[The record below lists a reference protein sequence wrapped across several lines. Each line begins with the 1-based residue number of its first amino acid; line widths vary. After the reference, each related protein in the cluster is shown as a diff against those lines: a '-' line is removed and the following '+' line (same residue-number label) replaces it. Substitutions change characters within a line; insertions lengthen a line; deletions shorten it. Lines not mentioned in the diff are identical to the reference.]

1 MTELA
6 GWGRYPRH
14 ETCVIAVGERADVP
28 RAIVAR
34 EGLIAR
40 GNGRSYGD
48 SSIGRAVTFDLRRLN
63 RFIDFD
69 PTTGVLTCEAGILLS
84 DVINIFTPRGW
95 FPAVTPGTKFVTIGG
110 MIASDVHGKN
120 HHNAGSFCDHLID
133 IELAL
138 ADGTVVTCSR
148 AHLPELFFATCGGMG
163 LTGIILKARFKL
175 IKIETARVRQQVIRA
190 INLEDAM
197 AAFERSHNST
207 YSVAWIDCLATG
219 ASLGR
224 SVVICGE
231 HASVEELPLGERHA
245 PLKRSPR
252 RTMTV
257 PLNCPDFVL
266 RNVFVRTFNKLYYES
281 QRPGTRLVDIDSYFY
296 PLDAIHD
303 WNRLYG
309 RGFVQYQCVIPPE
322 HARAGLTHVLTEVA
336 RAGTGSF
343 LAILKQLGRG
353 SGGYLSFPRE
363 GYTLALDFPANS
375 ANFDLLHRLD
385 RIVLDAGGR
394 LYLAKDARASA
405 KMMMA
410 GYPSLWKFTDIRQR
424 NGLTRRFR
432 SFQSERLGL

>member
-1 MTELA
+1 
-6 GWGRYPRH
+6 
-14 ETCVIAVGERADVP
+14 
-28 RAIVAR
+28 
-34 EGLIAR
+34 
-40 GNGRSYGD
+40 
-48 SSIGRAVTFDLRRLN
+48 
-63 RFIDFD
+63 
-69 PTTGVLTCEAGILLS
+69 
-84 DVINIFTPRGW
+84 
-95 FPAVTPGTKFVTIGG
+95 
-110 MIASDVHGKN
+110 
-120 HHNAGSFCDHLID
+120 
-133 IELAL
+133 
-138 ADGTVVTCSR
+138 
-148 AHLPELFFATCGGMG
+148 
-163 LTGIILKARFKL
+163 
-175 IKIETARVRQQVIRA
+175 
-190 INLEDAM
+190 
-197 AAFERSHNST
+197 
-207 YSVAWIDCLATG
+207 
-219 ASLGR
+219 
-224 SVVICGE
+224 
-231 HASVEELPLGERHA
+231 
-245 PLKRSPR
+245 
-252 RTMTV
+252 MTV